1 MVIPSQNPAVET
13 PSQGHNLFATMALP
27 MEPISVRIAVAM
39 ALTGLGR
46 TKIYELI
53 KLEELATAKAGTS
66 TLVIVA
72 SLKDYILRSTQK

>member
-1 MVIPSQNPAVET
+1 MVIPSHKPAVET
-13 PSQGHNLFATMALP
+13 PSSAQNLFATMSLP

-53 KLEELATAKAGTS
+53 KREELATAKAGTS

>member
-1 MVIPSQNPAVET
+1 MEKFSKSGTQAKAAE
-13 PSQGHNLFATMALP
+13 SLELFNTVALP